1 MPAPQ
6 PTFWRRAIHDRQAL
20 LRRTATLAPRIARLI
35 DAVAEVLT
43 NGGTLFFFGNGG
55 SAADAQHAAAEFVG
69 RFETERDGLPAIA
82 LTTDTSVLTA
92 IGNDYGVAR
101 VFERQI
107 ESLARPGDLVIGI
120 STSGNS
126 ENVVRGFRAARRRGA
141 QTAALLGRGGGR
153 AKALADLAIVVPAA
167 RVSLTQEV
175 HEVILH
181 VLCEEIERRLRRG

>member
-1 MPAPQ
+1 MPSPES
-6 PTFWRRAIHDRQAL
+6 PFWRRAIHDRQAL

-35 DAVAEVLT
+35 DAVMDVLS

-92 IGNDYGVAR
+92 IGNDYGVAK
-101 VFERQI
+101 VFARQI

-126 ENVVRGFRAARRRGA
+126 ENVVRAFRAARRRGVR
-141 QTAALLGRGGGR
+141 TAALLGRGGGR
-153 AKALADLAIVVPAA
+153 ARALVDLAIVVPAA

-181 VLCEEIERRLRRG
+181 VLCEEIERRLGRG